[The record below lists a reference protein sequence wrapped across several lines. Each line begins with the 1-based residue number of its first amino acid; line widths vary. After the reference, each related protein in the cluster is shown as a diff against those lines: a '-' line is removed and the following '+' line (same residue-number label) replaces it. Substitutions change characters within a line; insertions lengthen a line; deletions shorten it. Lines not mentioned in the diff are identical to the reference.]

1 MQQRRRIKTLLDY
14 KKIEQ
19 DLPSSDLT
27 EQEKSIL
34 SLAIRERKF
43 NLRTRV
49 KSVNSKAELCKNQR
63 EYEDKMK
70 LSIAQIVDCEYKQS
84 KLSESTVKHKGQFT
98 TIFSIPKPKYDPSI
112 VYGSQNNRRM
122 IHMKEIL
129 KKL

>member
-1 MQQRRRIKTLLDY
+1 MYQRKRVKTILDY
-14 KKIEQ
+14 NKIEKE
-19 DLPSSDLT
+19 LPTSDLT
-27 EQEKSIL
+27 EQEKSIV

-49 KSVNSKAELCKNQR
+49 KSVNSKAELCKNYR

-70 LSIAQIVDCEYKQS
+70 LSIAQIVDFEYKKSKQS
-84 KLSESTVKHKGQFT
+84 MSTVKHKGQFT

-112 VYGSQNNRRM
+112 VYGSQNNRRV